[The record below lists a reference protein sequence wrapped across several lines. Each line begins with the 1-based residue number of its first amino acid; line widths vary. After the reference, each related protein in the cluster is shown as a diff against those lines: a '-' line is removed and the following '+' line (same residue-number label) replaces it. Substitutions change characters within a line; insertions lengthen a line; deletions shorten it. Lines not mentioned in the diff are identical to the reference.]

1 MSKRVF
7 SPRVPRTKAKL
18 ALVSGEYPFLAEFL
32 RKQGIEPI
40 LTEAD
45 ERLPKPVRF
54 HPDMQLCKLSK
65 ECMFVLKNGGLAKKL
80 SAYNIDARETTAEPC
95 EAYPNDAICNALAL
109 NECFVCNEKSID
121 RAIAAEA
128 DRLGYKIVSVKQGYT
143 ACSVAVVDERSVIT
157 ADAGIAKTLAENN
170 FDVLRISPGF
180 IKLPGYDY
188 GFIGGCCG
196 LIAPKVLAVTG
207 QLSNHPDGEAISRFV
222 VERGVG
228 VIEITD
234 SELLD
239 VGGIIPLM

>member
-1 MSKRVF
+1 MSERVF
-7 SPRVPRTKAKL
+7 SPRVPRTKVKL

-54 HPDMQLCKLSK
+54 HPDMQLCKLNE
-65 ECMFVLKNGGLAKKL
+65 ECMFVLKNGGLARKL
-80 SAYNIDARETTAEPC
+80 SAYNINARETAAEPC

-109 NECFVCNEKSID
+109 NECFVCSEKSID
-121 RAIAAEA
+121 RAVAAEA
-128 DRLGYKIVSVKQGYT
+128 DRLGYKTVSVKQGYT

-170 FDVLRISPGF
+170 FAVLRISPGF

-196 LIAPKVLAVTG
+196 LIAPKVLTVTG
-207 QLSNHPDGEAISRFV
+207 RLSNHPDGEVIGRFIA
-222 VERGVG
+222 ERGVS
-228 VIEITD
+228 VIEMTD
-234 SELLD
+234 GELLD